1 MKSYLLIPFFLLV
14 ILGKLFGQSANWVF
28 ELEGEEESNISH
40 VVQNGV
46 GDYFVLGQCSGG
58 STNFGD
64 IVFETLTNART
75 FFVAK
80 ITGSGELEW
89 VKPIENS
96 GASGNWD
103 GEVAGFVQ
111 SEQDGSL
118 YFLFEC
124 NDVNGD
130 VYGGGEFGS
139 FVLIKL
145 LNTGE
150 LDWVEEFESN
160 HLYKNYGVGINAL
173 RVNEIGNLEV
183 SIFSPKNE
191 QIHMVKN
198 NLWLPENSSVHL
210 EFSPSGSVVEIIETN
225 SKANLT
231 NYKLGDFEVISGA
244 FSEGFE
250 FGGESF
256 DQKGYSPNGFFAV
269 RDEQGV
275 IFSKSTGPLTL
286 VTKAE
291 QTGANGFLLSGYF
304 IGKDFIWG
312 KDTLFDDG
320 YVTQYHMSHNRF
332 LIKIDSIG
340 EVSWGC
346 YFTPLEENSQIS
358 WVDFAIDGDE
368 IVLVFSFNNG
378 ILYNGQLRS
387 SEYFSGVGNS
397 TLYID
402 RLRINSGSIVSN
414 SWIAGS
420 CGSRPFRPM
429 IQHLNGKWILFG
441 DYRKSLS
448 LGGVSMVRDVEPKYF
463 SNSFIMEFDN
473 LTSMQESLNSMSNE
487 DGLNPYANP
496 SFGKSTIDVPSS
508 FSVEPFILKIIN
520 EAGQLIEERFLPA
533 GTDQLTLDLEGH
545 PSGNYFV
552 LLSNGTNSVTGKVV
566 LR

>member
-210 EFSPSGSVVEIIETN
+210 EFSPSPFYQALTPMVFPFLTELGSLSGLDSSKYGAEVEGKSVTLGFPYVYERTLVLQPILPTPET
-225 SKANLT
+225 
-231 NYKLGDFEVISGA
+231 
-244 FSEGFE
+244 FSVGSQHFR
-250 FGGESF
+250 SHL
-256 DQKGYSPNGFFAV
+256 SLC
-269 RDEQGV
+269 
-275 IFSKSTGPLTL
+275 SLTL
-286 VTKAE
+286 V
-291 QTGANGFLLSGYF
+291 FDLL
-304 IGKDFIWG
+304 
-312 KDTLFDDG
+312 
-320 YVTQYHMSHNRF
+320 
-332 LIKIDSIG
+332 
-340 EVSWGC
+340 
-346 YFTPLEENSQIS
+346 
-358 WVDFAIDGDE
+358 
-368 IVLVFSFNNG
+368 
-378 ILYNGQLRS
+378 
-387 SEYFSGVGNS
+387 
-397 TLYID
+397 
-402 RLRINSGSIVSN
+402 
-414 SWIAGS
+414 
-420 CGSRPFRPM
+420 
-429 IQHLNGKWILFG
+429 
-441 DYRKSLS
+441 
-448 LGGVSMVRDVEPKYF
+448 
-463 SNSFIMEFDN
+463 
-473 LTSMQESLNSMSNE
+473 
-487 DGLNPYANP
+487 
-496 SFGKSTIDVPSS
+496 
-508 FSVEPFILKIIN
+508 
-520 EAGQLIEERFLPA
+520 
-533 GTDQLTLDLEGH
+533 
-545 PSGNYFV
+545 
-552 LLSNGTNSVTGKVV
+552 
-566 LR
+566 